1 MNLRKTRLP
10 VGLAVLVVLISL
22 ALVGVVYAHWTD
34 QLQVTGTVNTGT
46 LSAEWLGAGCF
57 EFYPWRGTFPSY
69 PFYYGEVEGK
79 NVGSF
84 SASVDPL
91 DPSILNFTLTNA
103 YPSYAVDCE
112 VHYKN
117 SGTIP
122 WIMRGNTIEAVTSN
136 LTGCVL
142 TGIQDK
148 KLKCDQLTV
157 IFNDGI
163 GSQVHPNE
171 GGASSLIVHVEQPA
185 AMGATYQFR
194 VRMCMSNWNESM
206 TGDACLNYV
215 P

>member
-1 MNLRKTRLP
+1 MS
-10 VGLAVLVVLISL
+10 LI
-22 ALVGVVYAHWTD
+22 YAHWTD
-34 QLQVTGTVNTGT
+34 QLQVTGTVQTGT
-46 LSAEWLGAGCF
+46 LRAQWQGAGCF

-79 NVGSF
+79 DVGGF
-84 SASVDPL
+84 SVSVDPL
-91 DPSILNFTLTNA
+91 DSSILNFTLTNA

-112 VHYKN
+112 VHYFN

-122 WIMRGNTIEAVTSN
+122 WIMRGNTIEKVSDN
-136 LTGCVL
+136 LTNCTLIG
-142 TGIQDK
+142 TQK
-148 KLKCDQLTV
+148 KTYKCDQLTV
-157 IFNDGI
+157 IFADGI
-163 GSQVHPNE
+163 GTQTEPGDE
-171 GGASSLIVHVEQPA
+171 GASSLIVHIEQPA